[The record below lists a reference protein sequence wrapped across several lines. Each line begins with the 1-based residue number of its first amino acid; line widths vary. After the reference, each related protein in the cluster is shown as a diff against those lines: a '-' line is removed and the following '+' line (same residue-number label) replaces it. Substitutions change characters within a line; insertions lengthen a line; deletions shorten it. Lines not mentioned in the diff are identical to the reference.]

1 MSSETFDLL
10 TTLIGMGG
18 AALCGYLAGR
28 EWRIKQLTIQLKK
41 EIYEQAKLDGAFEF
55 IRDSLFSSITK
66 REPQD
71 GNSSGIN
78 GKNAEK

>member
-28 EWRIKQLTIQLKK
+28 QWRIKQLTIQLKK

-55 IRDSLFSSITK
+55 IRDSLFSSIAK
-66 REPQD
+66 RQPE
-71 GNSSGIN
+71 N
-78 GKNAEK
+78 GHSRRGDVKDAEK